1 LAFRGEEQDLQEM
14 LGNLLDNACKWAG
27 RRVEVDA
34 RCEGPRLIVTIDDD
48 GKGIARERR
57 QEIVLRG
64 ARADEQVE
72 GSGLGLAIVD
82 ELARLYGGEVRLD
95 DSPLGGNES
104 IIGASGCGCEPEGRD
119 FLMLPKVP
127 EGHSNAAS
135 GSASHCQATYSNRR
149 SRGAFNDD
157 DQT

>member
-1 LAFRGEEQDLQEM
+1 M

-27 RRVEVDA
+27 RRVAVDA
-34 RCEGPRLIVTIDDD
+34 KCEGGRLIVTIDDD
-48 GKGIARERR
+48 GKGIAPERR

-95 DSPLGGNES
+95 DSPLGGTRALLALPAA
-104 IIGASGCGCEPEGRD
+104 GANPRVGIS
-119 FLMLPKVP
+119 
-127 EGHSNAAS
+127 
-135 GSASHCQATYSNRR
+135 
-149 SRGAFNDD
+149 
-157 DQT
+157 

>member
-1 LAFRGEEQDLQEM
+1 M

-34 RCEGPRLIVTIDDD
+34 RCEGARLIVTIDDD

-95 DSPLGGNES
+95 DSPLGGTRALLALPAA
-104 IIGASGCGCEPEGRD
+104 GANPRVGIS
-119 FLMLPKVP
+119 
-127 EGHSNAAS
+127 
-135 GSASHCQATYSNRR
+135 
-149 SRGAFNDD
+149 
-157 DQT
+157 